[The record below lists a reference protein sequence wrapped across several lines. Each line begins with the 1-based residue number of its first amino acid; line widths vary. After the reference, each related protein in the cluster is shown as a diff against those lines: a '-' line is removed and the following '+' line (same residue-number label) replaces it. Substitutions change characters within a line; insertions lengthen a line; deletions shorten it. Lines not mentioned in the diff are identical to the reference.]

1 METCIYRVLIEEAPI
16 AEAMVHSTV
25 EGLDVVPATLNLA
38 GAEIELVS
46 VISREHRL
54 RAALQ
59 PMRAAYD
66 YVLVDCP
73 PSLGLLTINA
83 LTAADSV
90 LVPIQCEYYAL
101 EGVSQ
106 LMRTVDLVRR
116 HLNPCLEIEGVVLT
130 MYDSRTNLSQQVVDD
145 VKANLGDYVF
155 RSVIPRNVRLSE
167 APSYGLPISL
177 YDDRS
182 KGAEAYKGLAA
193 EVMEREGVGM
203 AAKPRGLGKGLNAI
217 IGADIVS
224 EVIDRP
230 RAIEIPVGRLS
241 PNPFQPRRSFSEEGL
256 EQLAESIRHHGV
268 LQPIVVRPS
277 GDGYQLIAGER
288 RWRAAQIA
296 GLQRIPAVVREL
308 DDPGMVR
315 VALIENLQREDL
327 NPIEE
332 ALAYRRLM
340 DEFKM
345 TQEELSSSIGR
356 SRPAI
361 ANAVRL
367 LNLPTEIQRAVEE
380 RRLSEGHARCL
391 LAIPDQGDQ
400 LKVAA
405 KIIGDGLNV
414 RQTEEL
420 VKGITRNVSRETTRK
435 RTSEEDPDAVRLTQR
450 LGERLGTRVKLSGSV
465 SKGRLEIEYYSA
477 EDLDR
482 ILEIILGSA

>member
-1 METCIYRVLIEEAPI
+1 
-16 AEAMVHSTV
+16 
-25 EGLDVVPATLNLA
+25 
-38 GAEIELVS
+38 
-46 VISREHRL
+46 
-54 RAALQ
+54 
-59 PMRAAYD
+59 
-66 YVLVDCP
+66 
-73 PSLGLLTINA
+73 
-83 LTAADSV
+83 
-90 LVPIQCEYYAL
+90 
-101 EGVSQ
+101 
-106 LMRTVDLVRR
+106 
-116 HLNPCLEIEGVVLT
+116 
-130 MYDSRTNLSQQVVDD
+130 
-145 VKANLGDYVF
+145 
-155 RSVIPRNVRLSE
+155 
-167 APSYGLPISL
+167 
-177 YDDRS
+177 
-182 KGAEAYKGLAA
+182 
-193 EVMEREGVGM
+193 M

-230 RAIEIPVGRLS
+230 RAIEISVDRLS
-241 PNPFQPRRSFSEEGL
+241 PNPFQPRRSFTEEGL

-308 DDPGMVR
+308 DDPSMVQ

-332 ALAYRRLM
+332 ASAYRRLM
-340 DEFKM
+340 DEFNM
-345 TQEELSSSIGR
+345 TQEQLSSTIGR

-380 RRLSEGHARCL
+380 RKLSEGHARCL
-391 LAIPDQGDQ
+391 LAISDQEDQ

-405 KIIGDGLNV
+405 QIIANGLNV
-414 RQTEEL
+414 RQAEEL
-420 VKGITRNVSRETTRK
+420 VRGTTRDVSRETIRK
-435 RTSEEDPDAVRLTQR
+435 RTSEDDPDAVRLTQR

-465 SKGRLEIEYYSA
+465 RKGKLEIEYYST

-482 ILEIILGSA
+482 ILEIILGSE

>member
-1 METCIYRVLIEEAPI
+1 
-16 AEAMVHSTV
+16 
-25 EGLDVVPATLNLA
+25 
-38 GAEIELVS
+38 
-46 VISREHRL
+46 
-54 RAALQ
+54 
-59 PMRAAYD
+59 
-66 YVLVDCP
+66 
-73 PSLGLLTINA
+73 
-83 LTAADSV
+83 
-90 LVPIQCEYYAL
+90 
-101 EGVSQ
+101 
-106 LMRTVDLVRR
+106 
-116 HLNPCLEIEGVVLT
+116 
-130 MYDSRTNLSQQVVDD
+130 
-145 VKANLGDYVF
+145 
-155 RSVIPRNVRLSE
+155 
-167 APSYGLPISL
+167 
-177 YDDRS
+177 
-182 KGAEAYKGLAA
+182 
-193 EVMEREGVGM
+193 M

-230 RAIEIPVGRLS
+230 RAIEISVDRLS
-241 PNPFQPRRSFSEEGL
+241 PNPFQPRRSFTEEGL

-308 DDPGMVR
+308 DDPSMVQ

-332 ALAYRRLM
+332 ASAYRRLM
-340 DEFKM
+340 DEFNM
-345 TQEELSSSIGR
+345 TQEQLSSTIGR

-380 RRLSEGHARCL
+380 RKLSEGHARCL
-391 LAIPDQGDQ
+391 LAISDQRDQ

-405 KIIGDGLNV
+405 EIIANGLNV
-414 RQTEEL
+414 RQAEEL
-420 VKGITRNVSRETTRK
+420 VKGTTRNVSRETIRK
-435 RTSEEDPDAVRLTQR
+435 RASEEDPDAVRLTQR

-465 SKGRLEIEYYSA
+465 RKGKLEIEYYSV

-482 ILEIILGSA
+482 ILEIILGSE

>member
-1 METCIYRVLIEEAPI
+1 
-16 AEAMVHSTV
+16 
-25 EGLDVVPATLNLA
+25 
-38 GAEIELVS
+38 
-46 VISREHRL
+46 
-54 RAALQ
+54 
-59 PMRAAYD
+59 
-66 YVLVDCP
+66 
-73 PSLGLLTINA
+73 
-83 LTAADSV
+83 
-90 LVPIQCEYYAL
+90 
-101 EGVSQ
+101 
-106 LMRTVDLVRR
+106 
-116 HLNPCLEIEGVVLT
+116 
-130 MYDSRTNLSQQVVDD
+130 
-145 VKANLGDYVF
+145 
-155 RSVIPRNVRLSE
+155 
-167 APSYGLPISL
+167 
-177 YDDRS
+177 
-182 KGAEAYKGLAA
+182 
-193 EVMEREGVGM
+193 M

-230 RAIEIPVGRLS
+230 RGIEIPVDRLS
-241 PNPFQPRRSFSEEGL
+241 PNPFQPRRSFSDEGL
-256 EQLAESIRHHGV
+256 GQLAESIRQHGV
-268 LQPIVVRPS
+268 LQPVIVRPS

-308 DDPGMVR
+308 DDPGMVQ

-332 ALAYRRLM
+332 ALAYLKLM
-340 DEFKM
+340 DEFDM
-345 TQEELSSSIGR
+345 TQEQLSSTMGR

-367 LNLPTEIQRAVEE
+367 LNLPAEILRAVEE

-400 LKVAA
+400 LKAA
-405 KIIGDGLNV
+405 AEIIGNGLNV
-414 RQTEEL
+414 RQAEEL

-450 LGERLGTRVKLSGSV
+450 LGERLGTRVKLAGSV
-465 SKGRLEIEYYSA
+465 SKGRLQIEYYSA

>member
-1 METCIYRVLIEEAPI
+1 
-16 AEAMVHSTV
+16 
-25 EGLDVVPATLNLA
+25 
-38 GAEIELVS
+38 
-46 VISREHRL
+46 
-54 RAALQ
+54 
-59 PMRAAYD
+59 
-66 YVLVDCP
+66 
-73 PSLGLLTINA
+73 
-83 LTAADSV
+83 
-90 LVPIQCEYYAL
+90 
-101 EGVSQ
+101 
-106 LMRTVDLVRR
+106 
-116 HLNPCLEIEGVVLT
+116 
-130 MYDSRTNLSQQVVDD
+130 
-145 VKANLGDYVF
+145 
-155 RSVIPRNVRLSE
+155 
-167 APSYGLPISL
+167 
-177 YDDRS
+177 
-182 KGAEAYKGLAA
+182 
-193 EVMEREGVGM
+193 M

-230 RAIEIPVGRLS
+230 RAIEISVDRLS
-241 PNPFQPRRSFSEEGL
+241 PNPFQPRRSFTEEGL

-308 DDPGMVR
+308 DDPSMVQ

-332 ALAYRRLM
+332 ASAYRRLM
-340 DEFKM
+340 DEFNM
-345 TQEELSSSIGR
+345 TQEQLSSAIGR

-367 LNLPTEIQRAVEE
+367 LNLPEAIQKAVEE

-391 LAIPDQGDQ
+391 LSISNQGDQ

-405 KIIGDGLNV
+405 EIIANGLNV
-414 RQTEEL
+414 RQAEEL
-420 VKGITRNVSRETTRK
+420 VKGTTQNVSRETIRK
-435 RTSEEDPDAVRLTQR
+435 RTSEEDPNAVRLTQR

-465 SKGRLEIEYYSA
+465 SKGKLEIEYYSA

-482 ILEIILGSA
+482 ILEIILGGE

>member
-1 METCIYRVLIEEAPI
+1 
-16 AEAMVHSTV
+16 
-25 EGLDVVPATLNLA
+25 
-38 GAEIELVS
+38 
-46 VISREHRL
+46 
-54 RAALQ
+54 
-59 PMRAAYD
+59 
-66 YVLVDCP
+66 
-73 PSLGLLTINA
+73 
-83 LTAADSV
+83 
-90 LVPIQCEYYAL
+90 
-101 EGVSQ
+101 
-106 LMRTVDLVRR
+106 
-116 HLNPCLEIEGVVLT
+116 
-130 MYDSRTNLSQQVVDD
+130 
-145 VKANLGDYVF
+145 
-155 RSVIPRNVRLSE
+155 
-167 APSYGLPISL
+167 
-177 YDDRS
+177 
-182 KGAEAYKGLAA
+182 
-193 EVMEREGVGM
+193 M

-230 RAIEIPVGRLS
+230 RAIEIPVDRLS
-241 PNPFQPRRSFSEEGL
+241 PNPFQPRRSFTEEGL

-308 DDPGMVR
+308 DDPGMVQ

-332 ALAYRRLM
+332 ASAYRRLM
-340 DEFKM
+340 DEFDM
-345 TQEELSSSIGR
+345 TQEQLSNAIGR

-367 LNLPTEIQRAVEE
+367 LNLPAEIQRAVEE

-391 LAIPDQGDQ
+391 LAISDQGDQ

-405 KIIGDGLNV
+405 EIIANGLNV
-414 RQTEEL
+414 RQAEEL
-420 VKGITRNVSRETTRK
+420 VKRTTQNVSRETIRR
-435 RTSEEDPDAVRLTQR
+435 RTSDEDPDAVRLTQR

-465 SKGRLEIEYYSA
+465 SKGKLEIDYYSA

-482 ILEIILGSA
+482 ILEIILGSE